1 VFGIEL
7 AELKR
12 PDLLVN
18 LEGRTEFES
27 EAVDDVTALHQ
38 EQGRAV
44 QFLEKACF
52 NGRLRVPKLTE
63 LLTEIVF
70 DSSER
75 VLNSKH

>member
-1 VFGIEL
+1 VFGIDL

-38 EQGRAV
+38 KQGRAV
-44 QFLEKACF
+44 QFLKKNLF
-52 NGRLRVPKLTE
+52 
-63 LLTEIVF
+63 
-70 DSSER
+70 
-75 VLNSKH
+75 